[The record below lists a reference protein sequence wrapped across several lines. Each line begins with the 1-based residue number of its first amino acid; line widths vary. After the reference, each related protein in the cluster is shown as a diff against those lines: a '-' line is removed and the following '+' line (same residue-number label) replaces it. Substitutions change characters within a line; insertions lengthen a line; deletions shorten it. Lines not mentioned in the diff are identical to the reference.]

1 MIDIKTIL
9 TEILLT
15 KLAKSIIIIGTV
27 FLKEAFEGGIKK

>member
-1 MIDIKTIL
+1 MIV
-9 TEILLT
+9 ILLT